1 MEFKQLEAFVQVVNL
16 SSFSKAADAIYLSQ
30 PSVSAYI
37 TSLEKELKTQLV
49 FRSTKEVFP
58 TKAGKIFY
66 EYAKNILV
74 LRDKSI
80 FSLKELTSHATGESD
95 ILASSVPSQYIL
107 PEVLAE
113 FHKIYPGISF
123 KVIQADSMDVIDGIC
138 KQRCEFGI
146 SGTNFESNKCF
157 CEPFMSDKLIFIA
170 PNEKR
175 FKNKFLD
182 KEEIS
187 NLMYNEYFVMREQGS
202 GTRILYE
209 NFFKELNISNKSMK
223 VSSTFYNT
231 QSILHAVHKGLGI
244 SIVSK
249 LSAKQYIDQ
258 NLITEIHTAHPM
270 PTRDFY
276 FIFKKDF
283 MLSHISEIFIEFM
296 RSYFHKT
303 G

>member
-16 SSFSKAADAIYLSQ
+16 NSFSKAADAIFLSQ

-37 TSLEKELKTQLV
+37 SSLEKELQTQLV

-80 FSLKELTSHATGESD
+80 FSLKKLSSHTIGESE

-107 PEVLAE
+107 PELLAE
-113 FHKIYPGISF
+113 FHKSYPGISF
-123 KVIQADSMDVIDGIC
+123 KIMQADSLDVIDGIA
-138 KQRCEFGI
+138 KQKCEFGI
-146 SGTNFESNKCF
+146 SGTRVDNNKCF
-157 CEPFMSDKLIFIA
+157 SESFMSDKLILIA
-170 PNEKR
+170 PNDCK
-175 FKNKFLD
+175 FKDKIMN
-182 KEEIS
+182 KEEIID
-187 NLMYNEYFVMREQGS
+187 LIHNEFFVMREQGS

-209 NFFKELNISNKSMK
+209 KFLKELGINLNNIKTSA
-223 VSSTFYNT
+223 TFYNT

-244 SIVSK
+244 SIVSE

-258 NLITEIHTAHPM
+258 KLITEIYTSDSL

-276 FIFKKDF
+276 FVFKRDF
-283 MLSHISEIFIEFM
+283 MLSHISEIFIEFI
-296 RSYFHKT
+296 RSYFQKE
-303 G
+303 